1 MAEEKETIK
10 CPKCGTENSIENTY
24 CENCGQ
30 KLDVTKKEIK
40 VQKETNKKVK
50 NPFLETIFFF
60 IFSLVTS
67 VLIILF
73 SMFKFTAFEVWSIL
87 ESGKIYS
94 RTDIY
99 DNATSLLDQIFMISS
114 NADLHIRTAEVDI
127 LIGIIVLFAF
137 LSCFIIWG
145 IFKFN
150 RIEKRILELQD
161 KLNKE

>member
-1 MAEEKETIK
+1 MTKEKETIK
-10 CPKCGTENSIENTY
+10 CPKCGRENCIENTY

-40 VQKETNKKVK
+40 VQKKTNKKVK

-60 IFSLVTS
+60 VFSLVTF
-67 VLIILF
+67 VLMILF
-73 SMFKFTAFEVWSIL
+73 SIFKFTAFKVWSVL
-87 ESGKIYS
+87 ESGKMYS

-127 LIGIIVLFAF
+127 LTGIIVLFAL

-150 RIEKRILELQD
+150 RIEKRILELQELI
-161 KLNKE
+161 KK